1 MNAGSG
7 QPIPHEP
14 ADIVLTATVKA
25 DELRFDEAART
36 RVEFSGRPDHESCSG
51 SDRTNLPDRVE
62 ENITY
67 RHVQVDYVLAATLTI
82 RS

>member
-1 MNAGSG
+1 MNADGG
-7 QPIPHEP
+7 QPILHEP

-25 DELRFDEAART
+25 DELRFDEAPQT
-36 RVEFSGRPDHESCSG
+36 HVEFSGRPGHESGSG

-67 RHVQVDYVLAATLTI
+67 RHVQVDYVLASTLTI